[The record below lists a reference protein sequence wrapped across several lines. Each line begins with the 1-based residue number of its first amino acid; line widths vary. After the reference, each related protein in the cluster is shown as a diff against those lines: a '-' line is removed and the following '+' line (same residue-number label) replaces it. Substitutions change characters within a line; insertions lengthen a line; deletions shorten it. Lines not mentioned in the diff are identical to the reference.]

1 MLNIIAIE
9 GRLVRDPEKRM
20 TGSGTAVT
28 SFTLAVDRDIK
39 PKDAEKA
46 ETDFLECVAWGK
58 TAEFVAKYF
67 TKGQMAVVKGRLQI
81 RQYTDKNE
89 QKRRSAEI
97 FTEVVYFCG
106 TKESGAQSR
115 SVSERASETVQTQM
129 QAQNFD
135 PITDFD
141 GGLPY

>member
-58 TAEFVAKYF
+58 TAEFVSKYF

-97 FTEVVYFCG
+97 FTEAVYFCG
-106 TKESGAQSR
+106 AKENGAQSR
-115 SVSERASETVQTQM
+115 SVSERASETAQPQV

-141 GGLPY
+141 GGLPF

>member
-9 GRLVRDPEKRM
+9 GRLVRDPELRR
-20 TGSGTAVT
+20 TGSGTAVA

-39 PKDAEKA
+39 PKDAERA

-58 TAEFVAKYF
+58 TAEFVSKYF
-67 TKGQMAVVKGRLQI
+67 TKGQMAVAKGRLQI

-97 FTEVVYFCG
+97 FVEAVYFCG
-106 TKESGAQSR
+106 AKESGAQRR
-115 SVSERASETVQTQM
+115 SAPESGNSAAYPQM

-141 GGLPY
+141 GGLPF